1 MQVLVRARQSV
12 VAATMTLALI
22 IGSSALLGST
32 PTAASELPNDDQ
44 LKVAERSHV
53 DSPKVYFDEADG
65 LKLNAQFG
73 GATHPIEQTIN
84 YAERAYDRNG
94 RQQYYFQANK
104 DAPELDFLRET
115 GEHWYMTPA
124 VNPLGMAQIW
134 SGFGADTG
142 IPVEKFR
149 DATFSLDL
157 VSVNGPGRVELLV
170 WNDREEGELGHV
182 NRMLSSTDPNY
193 RSFALTPGNH
203 THNLTLFSAPGRYEL
218 TYRAT
223 ARGKDGK
230 LIASKDS
237 VLQWQ
242 VGGNRPGTPMD
253 SDQPKTKSA
262 EKFSVTPVADSHD
275 DAVPLHQ
282 LRVALGEPVSGTAE
296 FTVNGFHL
304 ATVKLRDGEA
314 SFTELLGGTTA
325 DYQVTVRD
333 ESGKVRYTSAPLA
346 VTPGQSAATSD
357 AGGASPKSPA
367 ASPALS
373 ANEISLKEDITA
385 KVTVSS
391 IEGDARR
398 IDIEFSKPGFVG
410 FVDLSNHPEPG
421 SKYSDMTSSINAT
434 GEQHISFVASY
445 DSYSDGYQL
454 KATLRPHPVV
464 RNAEMSE
471 VTLTDSYEPGKPVSA
486 STTARATS
494 STDPQPS
501 EPAEPEPSDPQ
512 PGEPN
517 TQRVILGN
525 GHLDLAAT
533 PTDNGGI
540 DLLVRD
546 DTREHAPDTID
557 RQVDDVAL
565 AVPDYLMHERKGE
578 TAGSDWDAV
587 LAPAPKRTHVLPHT
601 QREGAPWPGYSS
613 DRFNYQEITGP
624 VSLELVAVKGPGR
637 LAVFQPNSLG
647 GAPQIVLGS
656 ASGTPKRIDMDY
668 PTHAHAGWA
677 FTEPGSYELTFRSTV
692 KKSDGSTATSPTHT
706 LLVLVGNA
714 AIDDYKAG
722 SEAAPETDGPSATPA
737 NPATGD
743 SATERAGAEA
753 PSTVGST
760 TKPIG
765 AETPSTGD
773 STTEPIGA
781 EAPSVPSAVEHEA
794 AAGPLAKTGAPVPV
808 LPLGLAAIAL
818 LLGGALAARRTEHLN

>member
-1 MQVLVRARQSV
+1 
-12 VAATMTLALI
+12 MTLALI
-22 IGSSALLGST
+22 AGSGALFGTT
-32 PTAASELPNDDQ
+32 PASASEPPSDDQ

-94 RQQYYFQANK
+94 HQQYYFQAKK

-157 VSVNGPGRVELLV
+157 VTVNGPGRVELLV
-170 WNDREEGELGHV
+170 WSDREEGELGHV

-218 TYRAT
+218 TYRST

-237 VLQWQ
+237 VLRWQ

-253 SDQPKTKSA
+253 SDQPGTKST
-262 EKFSVTPVADSHD
+262 EKFSVTPVADPHD

-282 LRVALGEPVSGTAE
+282 LRVALGEPVNGTAE

-333 ESGKVRYTSAPLA
+333 ESGKVRYTSAPLT
-346 VTPGQSAATSD
+346 VTPSQPAATSD
-357 AGGASPKSPA
+357 AGEATPKTPA
-367 ASPALS
+367 ASPVLS
-373 ANEISLKEDITA
+373 AKEMSLKEDITA
-385 KVTVSS
+385 KVTVST

-471 VTLTDSYEPGKPVSA
+471 VTLTDSYKPGKPASA
-486 STTARATS
+486 STTIRATS

-501 EPAEPEPSDPQ
+501 DPVDPSPSQPTDPEPSDPQ

-533 PTDNGGI
+533 PADDGGI
-540 DLLVRD
+540 DLLVKD
-546 DTREHAPDTID
+546 DTREHAPDTLD

-587 LAPAPKRTHVLPHT
+587 LAPAPHRTHVLPHT
-601 QREGAPWPGYSS
+601 QRDGAPWPGYSS

-624 VSLELVAVKGPGR
+624 VSLELVEVKGPGR
-637 LAVFQPNSLG
+637 MTVFQPNSLG

-656 ASGTPKRIDMDY
+656 ASDAPKRLDMDY

-722 SEAAPETDGPSATPA
+722 SKATTETD
-737 NPATGD
+737 
-743 SATERAGAEA
+743 A
-753 PSTVGST
+753 PST
-760 TKPIG
+760 PL
-765 AETPSTGD
+765 APPSTGD
-773 STTEPIGA
+773 STTEPIGDQ
-781 EAPSVPSAVEHEA
+781 APPSGNNTTEPIGDQAPLTGNNTTEPIGDQAPPASPAAEHEA
-794 AAGPLAKTGAPVPV
+794 AAGPLAQTGASTPV
-808 LPLGLAAIAL
+808 LPLGAAAIAL
-818 LLGGALAARRTEHLN
+818 ILGGALAARRKQHLN

>member
-1 MQVLVRARQSV
+1 
-12 VAATMTLALI
+12 MTLALI
-22 IGSSALLGST
+22 AGSGTLFGTT
-32 PTAASELPNDDQ
+32 PASASELPSDDQ

-84 YAERAYDRNG
+84 YAERGYDRNG
-94 RQQYYFQANK
+94 RQQYYFQAKK

-134 SGFGADTG
+134 SGFGADAG

-157 VSVNGPGRVELLV
+157 VTVNGPGRVELLT
-170 WNDREEGELGHV
+170 WSELEEGKLGHV

-253 SDQPKTKSA
+253 SDQPETKSA
-262 EKFSVTPVADSHD
+262 EKFSITPVADSHD

-282 LRVALGEPVSGTAE
+282 LRVALDEPVSGTAE

-314 SFTELLGGTTA
+314 SFTELLGGRTA

-357 AGGASPKSPA
+357 AGEASPKSPA
-367 ASPALS
+367 ASPVLS

-421 SKYSDMTSSINAT
+421 SKYSEMTSSINAT

-486 STTARATS
+486 STTIRATS

-501 EPAEPEPSDPQ
+501 DPVEPSPSQPSDPEPSDPEPSDPQ
-512 PGEPN
+512 PSDPQPSEPN

-533 PTDNGGI
+533 PADDGGI
-540 DLLVRD
+540 DLLVKD
-546 DTREHAPDTID
+546 DTREHAPDTLD

-587 LAPAPKRTHVLPHT
+587 LAPAPHRTHVLPHT
-601 QREGAPWPGYSS
+601 QRDGAPWPGYSS

-624 VSLELVAVKGPGR
+624 VSLELVEVKGPGR
-637 LAVFQPNSLG
+637 MTVFQPNSLG
-647 GAPQIVLGS
+647 GAPQVVLGS
-656 ASGTPKRIDMDY
+656 ASDAPKRIDMDY

-722 SEAAPETDGPSATPA
+722 SKATTETD
-737 NPATGD
+737 
-743 SATERAGAEA
+743 A
-753 PSTVGST
+753 PST
-760 TKPIG
+760 PP
-765 AETPSTGD
+765 APPSTGD
-773 STTEPIGA
+773 STTEPISDQ
-781 EAPSVPSAVEHEA
+781 APSASPASEHEA
-794 AAGPLAKTGAPVPV
+794 AAGPLAQTGASAPV
-808 LPLGLAAIAL
+808 LPLGAAAIAL
-818 LLGGALAARRTEHLN
+818 ILGGALAARRKQHLN